1 MYHDLPYELEC
12 MSVSMGTIMII
23 NSQKDEYLSKMKIKQ
38 NFQKSMHQMSYM
50 NQQMQQA
57 GQRMQG
63 QNHIK
68 GAEIDESDE

>member
-1 MYHDLPYELEC
+1 
-12 MSVSMGTIMII
+12 
-23 NSQKDEYLSKMKIKQ
+23 
-38 NFQKSMHQMSYM
+38 MHQMSYM

-63 QNHIK
+63 QSHIK